1 MCSSSATT
9 STAVSTAKIVL
20 QRKRT
25 TISFTYGSFVS
36 GPDG

>member
-1 MCSSSATT
+1 MCRTSATT